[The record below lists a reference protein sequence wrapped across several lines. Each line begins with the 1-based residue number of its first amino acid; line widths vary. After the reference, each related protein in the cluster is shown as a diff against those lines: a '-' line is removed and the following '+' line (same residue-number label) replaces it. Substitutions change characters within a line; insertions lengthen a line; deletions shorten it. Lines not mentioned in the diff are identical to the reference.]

1 MQHQTALLLFRLR
14 RHEPHRRP
22 RDRLAD
28 GSSVVGIVLAA
39 FEIGLH
45 VARRQQPYRVA
56 ERLKL
61 AAPMM
66 CGRTRLNPHEAG
78 RQRREELQQLRS
90 ANALSDYYRA
100 LSVHAVNLKNQLR
113 DIETNRANL
122 AHGRLPST
130 WFVSTQPPYGTLMPQ
145 SGRRPQHQS
154 QMRSRSHDRACPLRL
169 SKRTICTP
177 SQRVRLVPRV
187 DQSRCS
193 KTNGLFD

>member
-1 MQHQTALLLFRLR
+1 MAAAS
-14 RHEPHRRP
+14 
-22 RDRLAD
+22 LAC
-28 GSSVVGIVLAA
+28 LAA

-45 VARRQQPYRVA
+45 VARRQPPYRVA

-78 RQRREELQQLRS
+78 WQRREELQQLRS

-100 LSVHAVNLKNQLR
+100 RSVHAVNLKNQLR

-145 SGRRPQHQS
+145 SGRRQQHHS
-154 QMRSRSHDRACPLRL
+154 RRRRSGRCSGLCPLCP
-169 SKRTICTP
+169 KRWGNRP
-177 SQRVRLVPRV
+177 AS
-187 DQSRCS
+187 SRIVE
-193 KTNGLFD
+193 N